1 MEDIGEKPKSTDS
14 PSTPDEVVLANH
26 RIENPT
32 YIKPQGRKPHD
43 PDVTFEE
50 YYYYAQRTRAEEAAI
65 EAPKTDWREI
75 LLRKKKS
82 AAIEGQTPVSHLT
95 AEDFAN
101 RENRLE
107 ISDEEWTNASRMFRT
122 ASWGAC
128 EFRRTPNSALV
139 LTIFQGFY
147 LITTDIL
154 GPYGVGFSMGTL
166 GWGPGEASLLPPF
179 SRVYLLTVTKESY
192 CILSLESW
200 RATLDI

>member
-1 MEDIGEKPKSTDS
+1 MEEYGEKPKSTDS
-14 PSTPDEVVLANH
+14 PSTPDEVVLADRAH
-26 RIENPT
+26 PPT

-82 AAIEGQTPVSHLT
+82 AEGQTPVSHLT
-95 AEDFAN
+95 ADDFAN
-101 RENRLE
+101 REHRLE

-128 EFRRTPNSALV
+128 GFRRTPNSALV
-139 LTIFQGFY
+139 LT
-147 LITTDIL
+147 
-154 GPYGVGFSMGTL
+154 
-166 GWGPGEASLLPPF
+166 SL
-179 SRVYLLTVTKESY
+179 SRF
-192 CILSLESW
+192 LS
-200 RATLDI
+200 DYY